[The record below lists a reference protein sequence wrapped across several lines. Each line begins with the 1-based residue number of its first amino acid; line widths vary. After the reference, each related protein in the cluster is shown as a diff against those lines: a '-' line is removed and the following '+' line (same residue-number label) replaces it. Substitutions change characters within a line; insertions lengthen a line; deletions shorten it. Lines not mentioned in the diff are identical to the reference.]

1 MLNVLLHSADISNA
15 VKPFPTYKMWAT
27 RVLEEFFNQGDREKT
42 LGLPVSPM
50 MDRETTIVSVS
61 QINFIEFVVAPLYS
75 AFSKMFPETQSVC
88 VELVENR
95 RIWQERLEDEIDL
108 DASKTDAQKKS
119 EREQFEK
126 RFRGLIDK
134 HFSRTNAFKNTE
146 DAIAKRV
153 LSTPPHSRR
162 GSATMHSSPLASARS
177 TPSRKRSV
185 VFANNNNNTNESPNG
200 GADEYEQHATF
211 TPQRSDASSDSF
223 VSMLSNALKA
233 AKKNGCGKASS
244 PGASF
249 RRGGAKS
256 DDSEHLP

>member
-1 MLNVLLHSADISNA
+1 
-15 VKPFPTYKMWAT
+15 
-27 RVLEEFFNQGDREKT
+27 
-42 LGLPVSPM
+42 M

-75 AFSKMFPETQSVC
+75 AFSKMFPETQSMC

-95 RIWQERLEDEIDL
+95 RIWQERLEDEIER
-108 DASKTDAQKKS
+108 DASKTDAQKIS

-134 HFSRTNAFKNTE
+134 HFSRTNAFKDTE
-146 DAIAKRV
+146 DPIAKRV

-162 GSATMHSSPLASARS
+162 GSAVHSSPLASARS

-185 VFANNNNNTNESPNG
+185 VNFVNNNNESNNG
-200 GADEYEQHATF
+200 GEEYEHHNNYAG
-211 TPQRSDASSDSF
+211 PQRSDASSDSF

-233 AKKNGCGKASS
+233 AKKN
-244 PGASF
+244 
-249 RRGGAKS
+249 
-256 DDSEHLP
+256 